1 MGARERWL
9 VVQKD
14 GRLRLHEENDGW
26 TFLRNGAEASDWII
40 SRESLR
46 STYPGLYEEMMRSDG
61 KDTPN
66 VFWER

>member
-14 GRLRLHEENDGW
+14 GRLRMHEENDGW
-26 TFLRNGAEASDWII
+26 TFLRNGPEASDWVI
-40 SRESLR
+40 SPEQLR
-46 STYPGLYEEMMRSDG
+46 NTYPGLYAELTGSAG

>member
-14 GRLRLHEENDGW
+14 GQLRLHEENDGW
-26 TFLRNGAEASDWII
+26 TFLRNGGEALDWII
-40 SRESLR
+40 SQESLR
-46 STYPGLYEEMMRSDG
+46 NTYPGLYEEMMRSDG